1 MDTAR
6 VVLAGHVLVATV
18 FFGGA
23 VRFALGDQIVGAALQ
38 ALIGVLIVGLGVAI
52 SRIVARR

>member
-6 VVLAGHVLVATV
+6 LVLAGHVLVSLV

-23 VRFALGDQIVGAALQ
+23 VRFALGGEPVGAALQ
-38 ALIGVLIVGLGVAI
+38 VLIGALIVGLGVAL
-52 SRIVARR
+52 SRVVSRR